1 MICSTRVRS
10 IVMLVLGA
18 IALIAWRPLETS
30 ADTLAAASG
39 RHVFVVRPGI
49 EESGWEVV
57 HLDADAG
64 PERFR
69 TVFRTP
75 RRPEAI
81 AAEGDRCILVLA
93 PQDADRPS
101 RLAISFRVSQHPLN
115 DVWFADPPGDP
126 RVLPPLP
133 SGGEPAGIASTP
145 SVEMVVHRPSQRVA
159 RGVARPS
166 STSTSD
172 RVEVA
177 VDEIGEAGAV
187 HVLRSPAR
195 RDWIAVQPPASFT
208 SAIGVAVGTVDL
220 GARVL
225 PAMSWRSADGTW
237 EIAAS
242 GEDGEWRM
250 GVVHGLGE
258 ESPVS
263 LAAMDGRTL
272 LALRSG
278 DGGIRIVD
286 LIRGGTAVATDPEVL
301 SARPFTVASA
311 AGVGPRAIMVCPEA
325 GPWLVGLDG
334 SEIRIQT
341 VDRGDGRLSGIMIP
355 VEQEVAGTLVAYPLY
370 AGVAMFLI
378 VVGLMLRPHFD
389 RQPAI
394 LAQSLQ
400 PAGLLRRAAGLCVD
414 LAPGLMIAVMVFDLD
429 PAAFVEELQAGSP
442 KALLPSL
449 VAMLA
454 STLLTGVL
462 EVVTGR
468 SPGKWVT
475 GTRVAAMDGSLGT
488 RRQRGMRAALRLV
501 LLLFPPVALLGLLDP
516 AGRGLPELMTRTV
529 VLAGG
534 RSEPTAPPAPADETE
549 V

>member
-1 MICSTRVRS
+1 
-10 IVMLVLGA
+10 
-18 IALIAWRPLETS
+18 
-30 ADTLAAASG
+30 
-39 RHVFVVRPGI
+39 
-49 EESGWEVV
+49 
-57 HLDADAG
+57 
-64 PERFR
+64 
-69 TVFRTP
+69 
-75 RRPEAI
+75 
-81 AAEGDRCILVLA
+81 
-93 PQDADRPS
+93 
-101 RLAISFRVSQHPLN
+101 
-115 DVWFADPPGDP
+115 
-126 RVLPPLP
+126 
-133 SGGEPAGIASTP
+133 
-145 SVEMVVHRPSQRVA
+145 
-159 RGVARPS
+159 
-166 STSTSD
+166 
-172 RVEVA
+172 
-177 VDEIGEAGAV
+177 
-187 HVLRSPAR
+187 
-195 RDWIAVQPPASFT
+195 
-208 SAIGVAVGTVDL
+208 
-220 GARVL
+220 
-225 PAMSWRSADGTW
+225 
-237 EIAAS
+237 
-242 GEDGEWRM
+242 
-250 GVVHGLGE
+250 
-258 ESPVS
+258 
-263 LAAMDGRTL
+263 MDGRTL

>member
-1 MICSTRVRS
+1 
-10 IVMLVLGA
+10 
-18 IALIAWRPLETS
+18 
-30 ADTLAAASG
+30 
-39 RHVFVVRPGI
+39 
-49 EESGWEVV
+49 
-57 HLDADAG
+57 
-64 PERFR
+64 
-69 TVFRTP
+69 
-75 RRPEAI
+75 
-81 AAEGDRCILVLA
+81 
-93 PQDADRPS
+93 
-101 RLAISFRVSQHPLN
+101 
-115 DVWFADPPGDP
+115 
-126 RVLPPLP
+126 
-133 SGGEPAGIASTP
+133 
-145 SVEMVVHRPSQRVA
+145 
-159 RGVARPS
+159 
-166 STSTSD
+166 
-172 RVEVA
+172 
-177 VDEIGEAGAV
+177 
-187 HVLRSPAR
+187 
-195 RDWIAVQPPASFT
+195 
-208 SAIGVAVGTVDL
+208 
-220 GARVL
+220 
-225 PAMSWRSADGTW
+225 
-237 EIAAS
+237 
-242 GEDGEWRM
+242 
-250 GVVHGLGE
+250 
-258 ESPVS
+258 
-263 LAAMDGRTL
+263 
-272 LALRSG
+272 
-278 DGGIRIVD
+278 
-286 LIRGGTAVATDPEVL
+286 
-301 SARPFTVASA
+301 
-311 AGVGPRAIMVCPEA
+311 
-325 GPWLVGLDG
+325 
-334 SEIRIQT
+334 